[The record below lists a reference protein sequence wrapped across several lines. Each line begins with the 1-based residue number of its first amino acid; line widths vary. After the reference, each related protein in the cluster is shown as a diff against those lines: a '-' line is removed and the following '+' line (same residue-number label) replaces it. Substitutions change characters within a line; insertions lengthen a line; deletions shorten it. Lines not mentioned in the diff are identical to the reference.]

1 MLNQKQIMNSITNAE
16 QSYKKL
22 KYSYNPQL
30 TSHLTKADGGKITE
44 GWILSE
50 TNWNEKDLTNLVKT
64 SSYLPSK
71 LIDGKKLKM
80 NVEEVYFLT
89 LDFDKGDPS
98 MQKYIEMS
106 SLSKFTW
113 FLHTTVNH
121 QRPVSDEGIEIEKR
135 DKFRVIIPLTRTI
148 SLDELGKI
156 KEVMLERYPSLDKT
170 CFDGNRYFKM
180 NPNAIT
186 HLHNHMDLEG
196 NVVFLNPDDEELKL
210 KKRKPGRP
218 KKEEITISLDD
229 EVLLE
234 DQNTKVL
241 IRDITKKTQIF
252 CPFCDHTTRTHPNQH
267 NAFID
272 INDAGQFYIF
282 CSSEGKTYWQDSSE
296 IDASKSKLF
305 WNESV
310 GGPSMIGY
318 KSYNGDGPLYIFKN
332 AADFDN
338 HCVQNNIDPNI
349 RSYLPRR
356 EIIFNPGL
364 SGGLNDEYYNLF
376 EETEYMDKDYST
388 LPNLPLAQAVD
399 ELKNRCKVIYEIL
412 INIFGEKEYLERFI
426 NWIAYILQ
434 ERKKSYTAWLI
445 TSNVQG
451 VGKDL
456 MFQHM
461 LMPIFGSKQ
470 SQMMNGSR
478 IAKNFNK
485 IDMNCFLR
493 GYNEV
498 FSAGNV
504 RENLHRKESLKDLI
518 TSHYHSI
525 EIKGVDTFQSHNFM
539 NFILFSNSEHPIL
552 IDEEDRRFNVIRNDN
567 VVKVNELSIYKEEK
581 DLEPDIAKE
590 LEDFANIIFAV
601 QYNRELAN
609 TPVDSEAK
617 NRLKALSKDEYE
629 DFAEKLKAKDASYF
643 LLEEIF
649 PLTEKEKDLGLKI
662 DIAEMVASI
671 IDSEGVIPARYMSKI
686 CKYHFHYQNYKSV
699 LNRLRLKG
707 VEENTR
713 RVTGVSMKVYECK

>member
-1 MLNQKQIMNSITNAE
+1 MKDTENAQ
-16 QSYKKL
+16 QSYRKL

-30 TSHLTKADGGKITE
+30 TSNLSKADGGKITD
-44 GWILSE
+44 GWILAE
-50 TNWNEKDLTNLVKT
+50 INWNEKDLIDLVKT
-64 SSYLPSK
+64 TSYLPSK
-71 LIDGKKLKM
+71 LLDGKKLKK

-98 MQKYIEMS
+98 MEKYIEMS
-106 SLSKFTW
+106 SSSKFSW

-121 QRPVSDEGIEIEKR
+121 QRSISDEGIEIEER
-135 DKFRVIIPLTRTI
+135 DKFRVIIPLSRSIT
-148 SLDELGKI
+148 LDELGKI
-156 KEVMLERYPSLDKT
+156 REVMLERYPSLDKT

-186 HLHNHMDLEG
+186 HLHNHFDLEG
-196 NVVFLNPDDEELKL
+196 KVVFLNPDSEELKF
-210 KKRKPGRP
+210 KKKKPGRP
-218 KKEEITISLDD
+218 KKEEETFSIID
-229 EVLLE
+229 EVTLE
-234 DQNTKVL
+234 DGTSREIIGNITDKTK
-241 IRDITKKTQIF
+241 IF
-252 CPFCDHTTRTHPNQH
+252 CPYCDHSKRTHPNQH

-272 INDAGQFYIF
+272 LNEAGQYYIY
-282 CSSEGKTYWQDSSE
+282 CSSEGKTYWQDSKE
-296 IDASKSKLF
+296 IDAAKSKLF

-318 KSYNGDGPLYIFKN
+318 ESYNGDGPLYIFKN

-338 HCVQNNIDPNI
+338 YCMQNQIDPNI

-364 SGGLNDEYYNLF
+364 HSGLNDEYYNLI
-376 EETEYMDKDYST
+376 EETEFMIKDYSALTT
-388 LPNLPLAQAVD
+388 LPLDQVVD
-399 ELKNRCKVIYEIL
+399 ELEKRCKVIYEIL

-434 ERKKSYTAWLI
+434 ERTKSYTAWLI

-461 LMPIFGSKQ
+461 LMPIFGNKQ
-470 SQMMNGSR
+470 CQMMNGSR

-498 FSAGNV
+498 FSAGNA

-518 TSHYHSI
+518 TSHYQSI

-581 DLEPDIAKE
+581 NLEPDIAKE
-590 LEDFANIIFAV
+590 LEDFADIIFTLEFR
-601 QYNRELAN
+601 RELAN
-609 TPVDSEAK
+609 KPIDSEAK

-629 DFAEKLKAKDASYF
+629 EFAEKLKAQDASYF
-643 LLEEIF
+643 LLEEVF
-649 PLTEKEKDLGLKI
+649 PLTEKEKDLGLKT
-662 DIAEMVASI
+662 DIAAMVEDM
-671 IDSEGVIPARYMSKI
+671 IDGYGVIPATYMSKI
-686 CKYHFHYQNYKSV
+686 CKYHFTYKNYRQN
-699 LNRLRLKG
+699 LQRLKLKG
-707 VEENTR
+707 VVCDNKW
-713 RVTGVSMKVYECK
+713 VGGVNMKVYYCK

>member
-1 MLNQKQIMNSITNAE
+1 MKDIQNA
-16 QSYKKL
+16 QQPYRKL

-30 TSHLTKADGGKITE
+30 TSNLTKAAGGKITE

-50 TNWNEKDLTNLVKT
+50 TSWNEKDLVDLVKST
-64 SSYLPSK
+64 SYLPSK
-71 LIDGKKLKM
+71 LTDGHKLKK
-80 NVEEVYFLT
+80 NVEEIYFLT

-98 MQKYIEMS
+98 MKEYIERS
-106 SLSKFTW
+106 SLAKFSW

-121 QRPVSDEGIEIEKR
+121 QRSVSDEGVEIEKR
-135 DKFRVIIPLTRTI
+135 DKYRIIIPLSRTI

-180 NPNAIT
+180 NQDAVT
-186 HLHNHMDLEG
+186 HLNNFKDDEG
-196 NVVFLNPDDEELKL
+196 NIVFLNPEDIIPSK
-210 KKRKPGRP
+210 KPGRP
-218 KKEEITISLDD
+218 KKEEVTISLDD
-229 EVLLE
+229 EVTLE
-234 DQNTKVL
+234 DGVAREKVRNISGKTK
-241 IRDITKKTQIF
+241 IF
-252 CPFCDHTTRTHPNQH
+252 CPYCDHSKRTHPHQH

-272 INDAGQFYIF
+272 INDAGQYYIY

-296 IDASKSKLF
+296 IDARKSKLF

-332 AADFDN
+332 GADFDN
-338 HCVQNNIDPNI
+338 YCVQSNIDPNI

-364 SGGLNDEYYNLF
+364 HSGLNDEYYNLF

-388 LPNLPLAQAVD
+388 LPTLPLNQAVD

-451 VGKDL
+451 IGKDL
-456 MFQHM
+456 MFIRM
-461 LMPIFGSKQ
+461 LMPLFGDKQ
-470 SQMMNGSR
+470 CQMMNGSR

-504 RENLHRKESLKDLI
+504 KENLHRKESLKDLI
-518 TSHYHSI
+518 TAPYQSI

-539 NFILFSNSEHPIL
+539 NFILFSNSEHPIF
-552 IDEEDRRFNVIRNDN
+552 IDEEDRRFSVIRNDDAK
-567 VVKVNELSIYKEEK
+567 KVSELSIYREEK
-581 DLEPDIAKE
+581 YLEPDIANE
-590 LEDFANIIFAV
+590 LSDFADIIFTLK
-601 QYNRELAN
+601 YDRELAN
-609 TPVDSEAK
+609 TPIETEAK
-617 NRLKALSKDEYE
+617 NRLKSLSKDEYE
-629 DFAEKLKAKDASYF
+629 EFAEKLKAKDSGYF

-649 PLTEKEKDLGLKI
+649 PITQAELNMGLKL
-662 DIAEMVASI
+662 DIAAMVESI

-686 CKYHFHYQNYKSV
+686 CKYHFHYHNYKSI
-699 LNRLRLKG
+699 LSRLQLKG
-707 VEENTR
+707 VEETTKR
-713 RVTGVSMKVYECK
+713 ITGIAMKVYECK